1 MMHQMKLLDFL
12 HQEYV
17 YDLRSKLYEEL
28 EKYVAEKDRTELSK
42 ELNDTENWL
51 YEEGDDCI
59 KQVYLDRLDL
69 LKVRYDYWFIVI
81 VVLDGLDL
89 LKVRCDCGIAATG
102 LANNGG

>member
-1 MMHQMKLLDFL
+1 M
-12 HQEYV
+12 

-69 LKVRYDYWFIVI
+69 LKVRDDCYSFIYSIYTNTIIYSICIEQVYLDRLDLLKVRDDYWFIVI
-81 VVLDGLDL
+81 LWILFYF
-89 LKVRCDCGIAATG
+89 
-102 LANNGG
+102 